1 MPDTTAPSRA
11 SQVYWRIFL
20 ATFRAAAPGST
31 SRELMTSSPTREI
44 VDARRHGVIDG
55 YILKPVSAAT
65 LLEEIRACR
74 RSEKQK

>member
-1 MPDTTAPSRA
+1 
-11 SQVYWRIFL
+11 V
-20 ATFRAAAPGST
+20 
-31 SRELMTSSPTREI
+31 MTSSPTREI

-55 YILKPVSAAT
+55 YTLKPVSAAT